1 MDTATYNYLKQ
12 LAQRLQSAKHGQ
24 KTPIVEQAAEY
35 LCCSTKQ
42 VYQLLKDAGLTKPR
56 KTRTDKGD
64 SMITKAQAELIGGM
78 ILVATRANGKQILS
92 VSDAAEMLKAQGK
105 LPDVAVSTILR
116 ALKAHHCHPSQ
127 LSTPTAHVNQRS
139 LHPNHVWQI
148 DASVCVLFY
157 LPKGGLAVM
166 EQKEFYKNKPA
177 NIRKIEKQ
185 RVIRYVVTD
194 HYSAATYV
202 EYVMGAE
209 SSENLTQVFLNAI
222 QKRAANDPMHGVPNI
237 LVMDKGS
244 ANLSGLF
251 LNLLDRLQ
259 VEHIEHAAG
268 NSRAKGQVE
277 KHNDIVECKF
287 ESRLTFL
294 NIKTLDELNAYC
306 TKWRTHFNATAT
318 HSRTRK
324 TRNAVWLTI
333 TPEQLRLAPSMEIC
347 RELVTTKPK
356 VMKVR
361 GDLTVTHT
369 IKGYP
374 NQTYDVTHLPD
385 IYPKAEVEIVVNPY
399 RAPDI
404 DVTWLDTVYTI
415 SPIQTDEAGFAIHS
429 PVIGETMITKPD
441 SQADANRKAM
451 LKDAYGVDTE
461 SDVDKARKKKQ
472 AAYQGKVD
480 AMADVDNSHIDGNV
494 PNVITK
500 AGQTIDTSTHEHL
513 IKGNR
518 ELKPLTHV
526 QAAMELRGL
535 LGNQWTPEHYQDLQQ
550 QYPNGVPQTAITDIA
565 DRIVM
570 GKPVQHLKVV
580 NH

>member
-1 MDTATYNYLKQ
+1 MDNATLDYLRSIAK
-12 LAQRLQSAKHGQ
+12 RLDAAKHGE
-24 KTPIVEQAAEY
+24 KSPIVEQAAEF
-35 LCCSTKQ
+35 LCCSNKQ
-42 VYQLLKDAGLTKPR
+42 VYQLLKDAGLTAPR

-64 SMITKAQAELIGGM
+64 SIITRAQAELIGGM
-78 ILVATRANGKQILS
+78 ILVATRANGKQILA
-92 VSDAAEMLKAQGK
+92 VTDAAEMLKAQGK
-105 LPDVAVSTILR
+105 IPDVATSTILR
-116 ALKAHHCHPSQ
+116 ALKAYHCHPSQ

-177 NIRKIEKQ
+177 NVKKIEKE

-209 SSENLTQVFLNAI
+209 SSENLTQVFLNSI
-222 QKRAANDPMHGVPNI
+222 QHRAANDPMHGVPNI

-251 LNLLDRLQ
+251 LNLLDRLGI
-259 VEHIEHAAG
+259 EHIEHAAG

-287 ESRLTFL
+287 ESRLSFL
-294 NIKTLDELNAYC
+294 NVQSLVELNTYC
-306 TKWRTHFNATAT
+306 TKWRAHFNANAV

-333 TPEQLRLAPSMEIC
+333 TADQLLLAPPLEIC

-356 VMKVR
+356 TVKVR

-369 IKGYP
+369 VKGYD
-374 NQTYDVTHLPD
+374 NQAYDLTHLPD
-385 IYPKAEVEIVVNPY
+385 IYPKAEIDIVINPY

-404 DVTWLDTVYTI
+404 DVSWLDTIYTV
-415 SPIQTDEAGFAIHS
+415 SPVETDAAGFAIHS
-429 PVIGETMITKPD
+429 PVIGVRMIAKPESAAD
-441 SQADANRKAM
+441 SNRKSM
-451 LKDAYGVDTE
+451 LKAAYGADTE
-461 SDVDKARKKKQ
+461 AEVDKARKRKQ
-472 AAYQGKVD
+472 AAYVGEVD
-480 AMADVDNSHIDGNV
+480 AMADVDNSYADGNV
-494 PNVITK
+494 PSVITK
-500 AGQTIDTSTHEHL
+500 AAKSVDTSAHVPSRE
-513 IKGNR
+513 IK
-518 ELKPLTHV
+518 PFTHV
-526 QAAMELRGL
+526 EAAMQLRGL
-535 LGNQWTPEHYQDLQQ
+535 IGDKWNSDHFADLQA
-550 QYPNGVPQTAITDIA
+550 QYPAGVPNSAIDEIA

-570 GKPVQHLKVV
+570 GKPVNYLKAV
-580 NH
+580 NE

>member
-1 MDTATYNYLKQ
+1 MDTATLDYLRTIAK
-12 LAQRLQSAKHGQ
+12 RLDSAKHGE
-24 KTPIVEQAAEY
+24 KSAIVELAAAY
-35 LCCSTKQ
+35 LCCSNKQ
-42 VYQLLKDAGLTKPR
+42 VYQLLKDAGLTTPR
-56 KTRTDKGD
+56 KTRTDKGE
-64 SMITKAQAELIGGM
+64 SIITRAQAELIGGM

-92 VSDAAEMLKAQGK
+92 VTDAAEMLKAQGK
-105 LPDVAVSTILR
+105 IPDVAVSTILR
-116 ALKAHHCHPSQ
+116 ALKAYHCHPSQ
-127 LSTPTAHVNQRS
+127 LATPTAHVTQRS

-177 NIRKIEKQ
+177 NVKKIEKE

-209 SSENLTQVFLNAI
+209 SSENLTQVFLNSI
-222 QKRAANDPMHGVPNI
+222 QRRDANDPMHGVPNI

-251 LNLLDRLQ
+251 LNLLDRLG

-287 ESRLTFL
+287 ESRLSFL
-294 NIKTLDELNAYC
+294 NVRSLDELNAYC
-306 TKWRTHFNATAT
+306 TKWRAHFNANAV
-318 HSRTRK
+318 HSRTRQ
-324 TRNAVWLTI
+324 TRNAIWLTI
-333 TPEQLRLAPSMEIC
+333 TNQQLRLAPSLEIC

-356 VMKVR
+356 TVKVR
-361 GDLTVTHT
+361 GDLTITHT
-369 IKGYP
+369 VKGYA
-374 NQTYDVTHLPD
+374 NQAYDLTHLPD
-385 IYPKAEVEIVVNPY
+385 IYPKAEIDIVVNPY

-415 SPIQTDEAGFAIHS
+415 SPVETDAAGFAIHA
-429 PVIGETMITKPD
+429 PVIGVQMIAKPE
-441 SQADANRKAM
+441 SQADSNRKAM
-451 LKDAYGVDTE
+451 MKAAYGADTE
-461 SDVDKARKKKQ
+461 SEVDKARKQKQ
-472 AAYQGKVD
+472 AAYVGTVD
-480 AMADVDNSHIDGNV
+480 AMADVDNSYSDGNV

-500 AGQTIDTSTHEHL
+500 AAQTVDTSAHVASRE
-513 IKGNR
+513 IK
-518 ELKPLTHV
+518 PHTHV
-526 QAAMELRGL
+526 EAAMQLRGL
-535 LGNQWTPEHYQDLQQ
+535 LGSQWTSDHFADLQK
-550 QYPNGVPQTAITDIA
+550 QYPQGVPHSAINEIA

-570 GKPVQHLKVV
+570 GKPVTYLKAV
-580 NH
+580 NE